1 MCTDEDE
8 AFVGFGGAF
17 HSAEELRHQIHRWD
31 IFQIRRARHSSSSSS
46 SATANANAD
55 IVLFSSALLRGFDLV
70 WPTKTKTK
78 TKTKTRESRR

>member
-17 HSAEELRHQIHRWD
+17 HAAEELRHQIHRWD
-31 IFQIRRARHSSSSSS
+31 IFQTRRASHSSSSS
-46 SATANANAD
+46 SATANAD
-55 IVLFSSALLRGFDLV
+55 IVLFSSALLWGFDLV

-78 TKTKTRESRR
+78 TKTREEKINEGI